1 MASIKNE
8 YILTRDTYRERD
20 YSSFTE
26 LSRAQQL
33 EGSWLSSVVTH
44 MVYSDKSFGR
54 QNFPMLFLTE
64 GMGNVKKVDTFD
76 YKYPVIGKPKKTSKV
91 LHSDYSNADTPGLGR
106 AEFKVTFA
114 DKHFANQQT
123 LITRGGHQVRVQ
135 GEPTPDRG
143 GWQYTLQVWGPESS
157 YIPYQFLLRD
167 VIWGG
172 SVFKVPYEDSYGVE
186 SRSYLG
192 GTATNMTSLVRNS
205 HKLKGNVENKVM
217 KFEIKA
223 DGKHFKY
230 FVDWELFL
238 ADLVFKEQCE
248 TDLWKSVY
256 GRGGAGNDLYMV
268 DKLTGVPITSGA
280 GIDQQIPNTD
290 SHSFMT
296 YRRLTQA
303 IRDITF
309 NVQDATPN
317 IEVWTGTGG
326 MQDIDTALKD
336 ELRGFTLV
344 DSKQFASGNNSYDM
358 IFGSYFKA
366 FRHQDGA
373 MVTFRSNPIFDKGII
388 ADVAPK
394 HPITGLPTTSHDLY
408 ILDRSTYNGE
418 NNFQYV
424 MEKGREYVEWN
435 VSGSFIPKGFPKT
448 SSRAS
453 DRDSSS
459 VHGMKSQGIQIMRPT
474 GCYKSECVAGW

>member
-8 YILTRDTYRERD
+8 YILTRDTYRDKD
-20 YSSFTE
+20 YSSITE
-26 LSRAQQL
+26 LSRAQQM

-54 QNFPMLFLTE
+54 NNFPMLFLTE
-64 GMGNVKKVDTFD
+64 GMGHVEKVKAFD
-76 YKYPVIGKPKKTSKV
+76 YNYPVIGKPKKTSRVKA
-91 LHSDYSNADTPGLGR
+91 SDYAPGDTPGRGR
-106 AEFKVTFA
+106 AEFKILFE

-135 GEPTPDRG
+135 GEPVPERG
-143 GWQYTLQVWGPESS
+143 GWLYNVQVWGGSDSFVP
-157 YIPYQFLLRD
+157 PAFLQQG
-167 VIWGG
+167 VAWGG

-192 GTATNMTSLVRNS
+192 GTATNMTSLVRHS
-205 HKLKGNVENKVM
+205 HKLKGNIENKVM
-217 KFEIKA
+217 KFLIKA
-223 DGKHFKY
+223 DGKKFEY
-230 FVDWELFL
+230 YIDWELYL
-238 ADLVFKEQCE
+238 ADLAFKEQCE
-248 TDLWKSVY
+248 VDLWKSKY
-256 GRGGAGNDLYMV
+256 GRSDGNNDLYMV

-280 GIDQQIPNTD
+280 GIDEQIPNTD

-336 ELRGFTLV
+336 ELKGFTLV
-344 DSKQFASGNNSYDM
+344 DSKQFSSGGGYDM
-358 IFGSYFKA
+358 VFGSYFKA

-373 MVTFRSNPIFDKGII
+373 MVTFRSNPIFDKGVI
-388 ADVAPK
+388 ADIAPK

-408 ILDRSTYNGE
+408 ILDRSTYDGK

-424 MEKGREYVEWN
+424 MEEGREYVKWN
-435 VSGSFIPKGFPKT
+435 VSGSFIPKGFSKT
-448 SSRAS
+448 DSRAS

-474 GCYKSECVAGW
+474 GCYKSECIAGY